1 MQRSRKA
8 WTSEGKAREPGF
20 LTNERL
26 IYSGHTLIE
35 KLYLLFN
42 AKLNEKHVTKMFK
55 VGKFIYL

>member
-1 MQRSRKA
+1 MHNVHYEMQRSRKA

-35 KLYLLFN
+35 KIIF
-42 AKLNEKHVTKMFK
+42 TF
-55 VGKFIYL
+55 